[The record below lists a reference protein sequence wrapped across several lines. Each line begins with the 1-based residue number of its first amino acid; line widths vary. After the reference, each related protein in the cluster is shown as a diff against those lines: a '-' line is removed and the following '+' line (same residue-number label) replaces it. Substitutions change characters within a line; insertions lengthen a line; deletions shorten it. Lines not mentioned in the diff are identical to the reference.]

1 MSNPLTGDY
10 EAALQ
15 IAIRQ
20 VNGLLGTLHQNGAT
34 QNAALQLLHSTPL
47 RIADQLPPPGTTGVF
62 ADWVTKYQRATPGH
76 GRDDPGA
83 RVDPA
88 DHVIPD
94 VGYERVPGRVD
105 GNWRWCA
112 TQHMLSGWNFRWL
125 SDLTKDSVR
134 YSSVPLPMEAAS

>member
-34 QNAALQLLHSTPL
+34 PNAALQLLHSTTL

-62 ADWVTKYQRATPGH
+62 ADWVTKYQRDTPGH
-76 GRDDPGA
+76 GS
-83 RVDPA
+83 V
-88 DHVIPD
+88 
-94 VGYERVPGRVD
+94 
-105 GNWRWCA
+105 
-112 TQHMLSGWNFRWL
+112 TFRP
-125 SDLTKDSVR
+125 S
-134 YSSVPLPMEAAS
+134 